1 MQKTLIHCIV
11 WTIAFA
17 YFRTATATEKVDISK
32 VITKA
37 DAQAVLGVPVE
48 EAKGRNKENP
58 DGFYDSEWS
67 YYAVKGDKALV
78 FDLVFGGK
86 DAPPHL
92 ATTMFSA
99 LPAGGGKSTKVE
111 GLGEKAIFY
120 HDKTG
125 LEMMNILKGD
135 ALLTIGIHGMP
146 AEAALEQ
153 EKSLA
158 KKILAKM

>member
-1 MQKTLIHCIV
+1 MQKALIHCIV

-37 DAQAVLGVPVE
+37 DAEAVLGVPVE
-48 EAKGRNKENP
+48 QAKGRNKENP

-67 YYAVKGDKALV
+67 YYAVQGDKALV

-92 ATTMFSA
+92 AATMFSV
-99 LPAGGGKSTKVE
+99 LPVGGGKSTKVE

-135 ALLTIGIHGMP
+135 GLLTIGIHGMP